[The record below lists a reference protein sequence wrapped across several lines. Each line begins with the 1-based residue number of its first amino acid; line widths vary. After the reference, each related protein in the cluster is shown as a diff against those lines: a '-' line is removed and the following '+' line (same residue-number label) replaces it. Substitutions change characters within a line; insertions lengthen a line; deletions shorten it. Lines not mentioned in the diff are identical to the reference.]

1 MRRLRETFE
10 EQIEQVQVDVT
21 RLASFVNEMLAN
33 AMRALVE
40 QDEALADRVI
50 MDDDVA
56 DDLDLHIEQECMRLL
71 ALQQPMAKDLRII
84 GTALKVIADLERV
97 GDYAVD
103 IAKSAKTL
111 ADEPYFKALVDI
123 PRMGEITIG
132 MTRTA
137 ARAFVNQD
145 LELVK
150 QVIEQDDEVDR
161 IWYHLLDEL
170 IEYMRGDPDLVLQAT
185 HLLLVARYLERCAD
199 HVVNVAERVAYMETG
214 RFEDLV
220 LSHQP
225 GYERPSLDL
234 PDQDEA
240 DEEEEGQD

>member
-10 EQIEQVQVDVT
+10 EQIEQVQIDVT
-21 RLASFVNEMLAN
+21 KLASFVTEMLAD
-33 AMRALVE
+33 AMRALVD
-40 QDEALADRVI
+40 QDEALADKVI

-56 DDLDLHIEQECMRLL
+56 DELDLHIEQQCMKLL

-84 GTALKVIADLERV
+84 GTALKIIADLERV

-103 IAKSAKTL
+103 IARSAKTL
-111 ADEPYFKALVDI
+111 ADEPYFKALIDI

-145 LELVK
+145 LELVR
-150 QVIEQDDEVDR
+150 QVVAQDDEVDR
-161 IWYHLLDEL
+161 LWHHLLDEL
-170 IEYMRGDPDLVLQAT
+170 VEYMRSDPDLILQAT

-214 RFEDLV
+214 QFENLAT
-220 LSHQP
+220 SH
-225 GYERPSLDL
+225 GTDPSEPANDNISR
-234 PDQDEA
+234 
-240 DEEEEGQD
+240 